1 MRHFLDFVLRK
12 LAAHPDDVDVRE
24 LPGERVVTFQVTVHP
39 EDVGRVI
46 GRHGRTIGAIRGLL
60 NAAGSRISKRVIVEI
75 HDAGAGAG

>member
-12 LAAHPDDVDVRE
+12 LAAYPDDVDVRE
-24 LPGERVVTFQVTVHP
+24 LPGDRLVTFQVTVHP

-60 NAAGSRISKRVIVEI
+60 NAAGSRVTKRVVVEI
-75 HDAGAGAG
+75 HAAGSGTG